1 MERRRKTKK
10 VRRASEQGN
19 CTAMESGKPLRES
32 EAEHAFACVPE
43 EWECVSGERRG
54 AVTAGY

>member
-10 VRRASEQGN
+10 VRRTSEQE
-19 CTAMESGKPLRES
+19 TVQRWRAEKTLRES